1 MNDEIRSKINDE
13 RLRTNQKSQT
23 EVDAMERPIEM
34 FLQDLLDNSL
44 PPNSIIKFVEKG
56 EGTS

>member
-13 RLRTNQKSQT
+13 RLRTYQKSQT
-23 EVDAMERPIEM
+23 EVDAIERPIEM
-34 FLQDLLDNSL
+34 FLRDLLDNSL